1 LIPISLIPKFLSMTG
16 NVYLIGALALGMFFV
31 YAGLGVRAQR
41 TRQQAR
47 RVLLASVIYLP
58 VLYSLMLIDRPA

>member
-1 LIPISLIPKFLSMTG
+1 VPKFLSMTG
-16 NVYLIGALALGMFFV
+16 NYYLFGALAIGLMFL
-31 YAGLGVRAQR
+31 YAGVRVSFDR

-58 VLYSLMLIDRPA
+58 VLYGLMLLDRTA

>member
-1 LIPISLIPKFLSMTG
+1 MTG
-16 NVYLIGALALGMFFV
+16 NLYLAGALALGLLFL
-31 YAGLGVRAQR
+31 YAGVRVSFDR

-58 VLYSLMLIDRPA
+58 VLYGLMLFDRPA